1 MPNPSSMVNV
11 EELTGKVLR
20 LVSLDPTAIR
30 LTTCVPG
37 AAGSSIAVT
46 IAKTTAKSTSTTLS
60 TATKTSAGATQV
72 KSAPA
77 ATNSANPIAGKAF
90 YANPYYSS
98 EIVSLAA
105 PSLSAA
111 GSAALAAKAT
121 NVAKVGTFYWLD
133 VRAKV
138 PTIATFAKDVQAKNA
153 AGANLVLPLVVYDL
167 PERDCAA
174 LASNGEL
181 LLANNGA
188 ALYQGYIDDISAQI
202 KAFPD
207 VQFVLV
213 TSIPTVWPTL

>member
-1 MPNPSSMVNV
+1 MVNV